1 MHTEI
6 LTTVLC
12 FLGQLLQAPAS
23 SDTVSESVEVRY
35 ARAQVQLAQ
44 ANLKRVE
51 RSNKRLAGS
60 VPSSVVAEYQHDVQV
75 AKTRLDQASAGRDG
89 NEFQGWLKR
98 AEVEQKVTET
108 TWKNA
113 TAVNDRAPGTYD
125 PLDIERFRLRAEVAK
140 LQFERGQKLVDA
152 GRETQL
158 QWEIDMLT
166 L

>member
-1 MHTEI
+1 M
-6 LTTVLC
+6 
-12 FLGQLLQAPAS
+12 
-23 SDTVSESVEVRY
+23 
-35 ARAQVQLAQ
+35 
-44 ANLKRVE
+44 
-51 RSNKRLAGS
+51 
-60 VPSSVVAEYQHDVQV
+60 
-75 AKTRLDQASAGRDG
+75 
-89 NEFQGWLKR
+89 
-98 AEVEQKVTET
+98 TET

-125 PLDIERFRLRAEVAK
+125 PLDIDAFACVAEVAK